1 MNALKIALLGTAALA
16 AVSVSARADELSNLK
31 AQIEALNAQVAATAD
46 APAAS
51 ATVITWSGNVA
62 AGVVYVGKSSYN
74 VASKASAGTSVD
86 AATGHIV
93 AATPSAASFV
103 APATSMTDIRSK
115 WGLSVKAVTD
125 TAVGEVGVNIA
136 FAGGDAA
143 SATNWYKGRG
153 TVNSD
158 GYSAWWK
165 ITPALTLKAGSMGS
179 LSGNGQGQD
188 DKATNIYGGQTV
200 GGFGTPGDLSSM
212 VLAYADG
219 PISAAIGI
227 EDGDNN
233 KVGFAGEV
241 KYSGDGFNVEVNG
254 GSNSGNWAGS
264 VGLGY
269 SMDMFSMSMAAG
281 MGSGPA
287 ANDDWS
293 KASGLISMKLGDTMS
308 AELGAGHT
316 WNEGANNDVTA
327 YNGGIYYS
335 PVGQLKIGVEAGYK
349 DNENS
354 FAADV
359 TSAAL
364 VTKFSF

>member
-16 AVSVSARADELSNLK
+16 AVSVSARADDLSNLK

-46 APAAS
+46 APAAAS
-51 ATVITWSGNVA
+51 TVVTWSGNVA
-62 AGVVYVGKSSYN
+62 AGIVYNSTAAQNALAAGVYVNPTTGLSP
-74 VASKASAGTSVD
+74 AIAAAPSVS
-86 AATGHIV
+86 T
-93 AATPSAASFV
+93 
-103 APATSMTDIRSK
+103 TDIRSK
-115 WGLSVKAVTD
+115 WGLGVRATTD
-125 TAVGEVGVNIA
+125 TAVGEVGVSIA
-136 FAGGDAA
+136 FAGSDAA
-143 SATNWYKGRG
+143 SNTGWYKQRG
-153 TVNSD
+153 PVNSD
-158 GYSAWWK
+158 GYNAWWK

-188 DKATNIYGGQTV
+188 DKVTNIYAAQTV
-200 GGFGTPGDLSSM
+200 GGFSTPGDLSSM

-219 PISAAIGI
+219 PISAAIGL

-233 KVGFAGEV
+233 QVGFAGEV

-254 GSNSGNWAGS
+254 GSNSGYWAGS
-264 VGLGY
+264 IGVGY
-269 SMDMFSMSMAAG
+269 SMDMFGMSMAAG
-281 MGSGPA
+281 MGSGPLA
-287 ANDDWS
+287 SDDWS
-293 KASGLISMKLGDTMS
+293 KASGLLTMKLGDTMS

-316 WNEGANNDVTA
+316 WNQGAGNDLTA

-349 DNENS
+349 DNETL
-354 FAADV
+354 ADV